1 MFFFIFRSGAKLID
15 VTDVHFQVNEDK
27 TYIFGILK
35 KCFGLE
41 LTLLKLYYLLTLSD
55 DTAFWSFGA
64 TPDL

>member
-1 MFFFIFRSGAKLID
+1 MID